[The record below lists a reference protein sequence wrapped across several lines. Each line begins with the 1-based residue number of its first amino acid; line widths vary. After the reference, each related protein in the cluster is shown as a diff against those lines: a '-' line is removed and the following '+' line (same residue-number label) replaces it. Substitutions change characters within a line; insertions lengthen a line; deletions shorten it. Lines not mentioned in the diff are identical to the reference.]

1 MQGDDRPQS
10 RLKAADKIAFLRN
23 HPMFGALGADLL
35 EQIASYAIPTA
46 YVRGKTIF
54 SKGDRGSSLFAVMEG
69 AVKISA
75 PSTHGK
81 SAVLNHIHPGEVFG
95 EIALFDGGERTA
107 DATAATNC
115 RLLVLDRRDFL
126 PLVRANP
133 ELALKIIQVL
143 CSRLRHTTEQVE
155 DVVFLSLPSRLAR
168 VLLKLAAGETP
179 GRRIPI
185 TQLEISQMI
194 GASRESTNKQL
205 RDWEQSKWIKI
216 ERGGIAV
223 LSPGAISAVL
233 EE

>member
-1 MQGDDRPQS
+1 MQDDDKRQS
-10 RLKAADKIAFLRN
+10 RLKPADKIAFLRN
-23 HPMFGALGADLL
+23 HPIFGALGPGLL

-46 YVRGKTIF
+46 YARGKTVF

-69 AVKISA
+69 TVKISA
-75 PSTHGK
+75 PSSQGK
-81 SAVLNHIHPGEVFG
+81 SAVLNHIHAGEIFG

-107 DATAATNC
+107 DATALTDC

-133 ELALKIIQVL
+133 DLAIKIIQVL

-168 VLLKLAAGETP
+168 VLMKLAPGELP
-179 GRRIPI
+179 GKRIPI

-205 RDWEQSKWIKI
+205 REWEESKWIKI
-216 ERGGIAV
+216 ERGGIVMLA
-223 LSPGAISAVL
+223 PAAISAVL
-233 EE
+233 DE